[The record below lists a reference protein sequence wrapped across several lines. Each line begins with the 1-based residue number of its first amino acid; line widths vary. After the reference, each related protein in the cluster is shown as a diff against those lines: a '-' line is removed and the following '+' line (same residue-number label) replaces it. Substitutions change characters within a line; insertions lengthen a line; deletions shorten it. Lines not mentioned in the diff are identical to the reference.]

1 MVRTL
6 WITDRS
12 ATIAATPT
20 AMQMKKNASRRHD
33 ERSSRPA
40 IRATVT
46 RASDALASGRTALAY
61 GLAVRGT
68 YQVKRALAAGAS
80 RALVA
85 DKGVAAARAALR
97 DEVSTLLAT
106 ANREIDAQSDPSG
119 LTTGQRL
126 ALQ

>member
-1 MVRTL
+1 MRP
-6 WITDRS
+6 
-12 ATIAATPT
+12 AA
-20 AMQMKKNASRRHD
+20 AD
-33 ERSSRPA
+33 RPA

-97 DEVSTLLAT
+97 DEVSTLLAL
-106 ANREIDAQSDPSG
+106 AARPGGVKRVRHGSDMKSK
-119 LTTGQRL
+119 
-126 ALQ
+126 A